1 MKPLKKQGRRS
12 PPSTR
17 AKGGKRRGPADS
29 SPEED
34 KREAEEK
41 PKASPPSPKR
51 QTSSNSE
58 SSHEETI
65 RTGAASEREE
75 PRLGDMSAGDCGKT
89 STAVDERPGS
99 SKSESNSSTASA
111 NSSPNPSSSRKTA
124 TFKARVPKKKYTS
137 EHCSSSAGGNGNHGN
152 PSTPPH
158 NSASSSNSHNGAVG
172 NQPSANVA
180 PTSTDPPGSGGPR
193 STSDGGARDRRV
205 VEGPLVSSP
214 PRCSS
219 TDTASE
225 DSADLV
231 GIAPETTTP
240 VPRPDSQSSS
250 TIAHAL
256 SGTTSHC
263 KATPLKEST
272 SAGLAEALAK
282 GLKNQRVLARQDL
295 RRGPGDGWGK
305 ADQGDGG
312 TRDSR
317 VFRAGV
323 VRRVNGEQGTV
334 EVQLNGVK
342 SLCYYPF
349 HPAMD
354 AVDLLLD
361 APPPGTDPVAIGTRV
376 CVPYS
381 GSDEGGDGQLYREG
395 VVTHVDPH
403 PAVSFP
409 YRVFLRDDRISARD
423 EGGAWG
429 MEDGRGSTSAVWVS
443 RQSLRLLVPP
453 WDLDLPLS
461 REHDGTAWDDRDE
474 VEPELCQLNDRVGAG
489 VVYSTAMSHHHS
501 VTPSSSAF
509 SSSSSE
515 VVAAVT
521 GGVMMTSVL
530 NMVPGRDWDRE
541 RGQEREREMHRS
553 LEREKEREKER
564 ERESERH
571 RQLHPFQPQTPEEDI
586 EVSHISMAQLGEGIT
601 AGAGSKPLGIAQP
614 RHILS
619 KPPGFLSV
627 VRGIAPSLGPHLA
640 LNPHTTHSPVLLSLD
655 PTMTPII
662 PSSPQIPTIP
672 SSSRAS
678 LDKTPASNSHHGAS
692 GGSTSSSGSG
702 TGSSRSLTA
711 AQQKYKKG
719 DVVCT
724 PTGIRKKFN
733 GKQWRRLCSREGC
746 SKESQRRGYCSRH
759 LSMRTKEM
767 EAGGGG
773 GGGLVRD
780 RGGASSTGT
789 LTPSDLRLGGGRTS
803 SEFDWDETSRDSSEA
818 SSRGGDSRPRLVL
831 PSLLPQELTRDLSRF
846 DFDECEAA
854 SMLVSLGSSR
864 SGTPSFSPV
873 SNQSPFSQAP
883 SPSPSP
889 FGFRPANFSP
899 ITAPPSLTPC
909 RPRHL
914 SGTKHGTPGSERER
928 HLSGIVPTFQTN
940 LTFTVPM
947 SPSKRKL
954 ESQPAPLP
962 LAPTAPHEYAAKGDQ
977 QQLVVGDP
985 SLGFRVLSPQSQ
997 PSTPFSLSFPRPH
1010 STTSSR
1016 PSSSAA
1022 STPPPMLVSPTPPS
1036 PLPQDP
1042 SPRRIVPQRDSPV
1055 IVRNPDVPLAKFSD
1069 GPLASRRSSGGGNGR
1084 AGGGGGE
1091 NRYRERPSNLASGL
1105 QAPVPINGAS
1115 ATNGAVLLRNNA
1127 SSLVL
1132 VTSANT
1138 LTPASAACST
1148 HSGSA
1153 SVEVSTASSNVPSN
1167 QGGESSRGRERER
1180 KPGRHGDALGAALPQ
1195 PVACHP
1201 TPTALLPLILP
1212 AESPHP
1218 APRKDIIMGRPGT
1231 VWTNVEPRSLPV
1243 FPWHSLVPF
1252 LEPSQSNSS
1261 TQPTDGQPLVN
1272 QSNEP
1277 RCGVALVSEV
1287 RVGQSSTER
1296 GSPSRPPPSAEDPP
1310 ADREGANSETE
1321 SDADDLFFPGVAPDP
1336 APSSGS
1342 AKRRTQSLSA
1352 LPKEGDK
1359 KREKD
1364 HIRRPMNA
1372 FMIFSKRHRGLV
1384 HQRHPNQDNRT
1395 VSKILGEWWYALGP
1409 KEKQKYHDLAFQ
1421 VKEAHFRA
1429 HPDWKWCNKDRRKSL
1444 SEGRG
1449 TPGAKDS
1456 RERSASE
1463 STETHSGSQGTE
1475 QKGAGSS
1482 WASPGSEQPSEQ
1494 MGVQVPRP
1502 RAFSQSAVHSLE
1514 RRERERELEKMCHE
1528 GASQF
1533 HPRALPSLSHRG
1545 VSEDATSDEERMVIC
1560 EEGDDDVMEDSFPD
1574 GTIDLKCKERVTD
1587 SDEENACEADGKHAF
1602 QPVARP
1608 HSYSPSTSSSETSK
1622 GAGGRSSGER
1632 SERKRKRALD
1642 EAQEDNG
1649 ETLEAKGGAEGGVQ
1663 PLLTS
1668 MPECTSDA
1676 PIPSSGHGL
1685 VVGPVRMA
1693 STVVTSV
1700 LRPVAST
1707 PIPIASKPTE
1717 SIPAQDLETKLLIG
1731 AGGGGPIAGGGYF
1744 SSSSPK
1750 PVGQGGLVTSL
1761 VLGGPFPNQ
1770 PTVQLITPPQ
1780 PLTCP
1785 APSPTHG
1792 NGALPL
1798 PLLQPQFLPAS
1809 SLTPPAGGKP
1819 VTQVQYILP
1828 TLSNNPKSPTPQQPQ
1843 QPASVLTLPSAPPTH
1858 TSLANGVPLAAGPG
1872 IRYASVPAVGGVSPG
1887 GRVQAQSPVLQSKM
1901 LVPMA
1906 TVRAGS
1912 TPPQPISL
1920 VAPQLPVHTSAQPG
1934 SKIIQIAPMPVVQT
1948 NVHPAGPVHPG
1959 SSFPVTMG
1967 TATVM
1972 ASGSAP
1978 PQTVLL
1984 TPPPTRITYVST
1996 TTASSPQ
2003 QAPPVPGPAFLPS
2016 QLATLG
2022 FTAITPAGQTLVQPI
2037 VAGPPPLLAPAPTPS
2052 CPSQPTAGPSAPRQ
2066 VLTAMYPAPN
2076 VTLASGVVSV
2086 SVPPNASHTAPRT
2099 ESPTPLH
2106 AGTST
2111 PLSANTSVQA
2121 QSHANEQQP
2130 ANGAKETD
2138 RQNVPDG
2145 QTDAE
2150 MMPESAQSSAPA
2162 LFPPMG
2168 CESGSSNPPPPTQK
2182 AKGQVDDVPA
2192 GHQGD
2197 AADGGSNQSEAE
2209 KGGKTEDC
2217 GPSRFERMPESKMSD
2232 GEGSRKEERS
2242 KEAGHKDP
2250 PTLSPPPPSQSD
2262 RDNPTTKKTKSRP
2275 PPLKR
2280 TFDADAKVLTGSYF
2294 EERLAELPEF
2304 NPEEVLPSP
2313 TLQSLTTSPRAILG
2327 SYRKKRRNS
2336 TDLDSVED
2344 PTSPRRKSRCM
2355 SSCNSQPN
2363 TPKSAAKCD
2372 GDIFTFDRPGA
2383 NSEEGMGE
2391 SGDRASFSSLRRTLD
2406 QRRALVMQLF
2416 QEHGFFPSAQATAA
2430 FQAHYSDTFPN
2441 KLCLQLKIREVRQK
2455 IMQTATPGGADATG
2469 LGVSGLSD
2477 PSTTPGP
2484 SSSRDES
2491 GAEPEERGRAPEE
2504 PSSSSDSKDSRR

>member
-1 MKPLKKQGRRS
+1 MLE
-12 PPSTR
+12 
-17 AKGGKRRGPADS
+17 ACEARG
-29 SPEED
+29 
-34 KREAEEK
+34 
-41 PKASPPSPKR
+41 
-51 QTSSNSE
+51 
-58 SSHEETI
+58 
-65 RTGAASEREE
+65 
-75 PRLGDMSAGDCGKT
+75 
-89 STAVDERPGS
+89 
-99 SKSESNSSTASA
+99 
-111 NSSPNPSSSRKTA
+111 
-124 TFKARVPKKKYTS
+124 FF
-137 EHCSSSAGGNGNHGN
+137 
-152 PSTPPH
+152 
-158 NSASSSNSHNGAVG
+158 SASHSFAFF
-172 NQPSANVA
+172 
-180 PTSTDPPGSGGPR
+180 PP
-193 STSDGGARDRRV
+193 
-205 VEGPLVSSP
+205 
-214 PRCSS
+214 
-219 TDTASE
+219 
-225 DSADLV
+225 
-231 GIAPETTTP
+231 
-240 VPRPDSQSSS
+240 
-250 TIAHAL
+250 
-256 SGTTSHC
+256 
-263 KATPLKEST
+263 
-272 SAGLAEALAK
+272 
-282 GLKNQRVLARQDL
+282 
-295 RRGPGDGWGK
+295 
-305 ADQGDGG
+305 
-312 TRDSR
+312 
-317 VFRAGV
+317 
-323 VRRVNGEQGTV
+323 
-334 EVQLNGVK
+334 
-342 SLCYYPF
+342 
-349 HPAMD
+349 
-354 AVDLLLD
+354 
-361 APPPGTDPVAIGTRV
+361 
-376 CVPYS
+376 
-381 GSDEGGDGQLYREG
+381 
-395 VVTHVDPH
+395 
-403 PAVSFP
+403 
-409 YRVFLRDDRISARD
+409 
-423 EGGAWG
+423 
-429 MEDGRGSTSAVWVS
+429 
-443 RQSLRLLVPP
+443 
-453 WDLDLPLS
+453 
-461 REHDGTAWDDRDE
+461 
-474 VEPELCQLNDRVGAG
+474 
-489 VVYSTAMSHHHS
+489 
-501 VTPSSSAF
+501 
-509 SSSSSE
+509 
-515 VVAAVT
+515 
-521 GGVMMTSVL
+521 
-530 NMVPGRDWDRE
+530 
-541 RGQEREREMHRS
+541 
-553 LEREKEREKER
+553 
-564 ERESERH
+564 
-571 RQLHPFQPQTPEEDI
+571 
-586 EVSHISMAQLGEGIT
+586 
-601 AGAGSKPLGIAQP
+601 
-614 RHILS
+614 
-619 KPPGFLSV
+619 
-627 VRGIAPSLGPHLA
+627 
-640 LNPHTTHSPVLLSLD
+640 
-655 PTMTPII
+655 
-662 PSSPQIPTIP
+662 
-672 SSSRAS
+672 
-678 LDKTPASNSHHGAS
+678 
-692 GGSTSSSGSG
+692 
-702 TGSSRSLTA
+702 
-711 AQQKYKKG
+711 
-719 DVVCT
+719 
-724 PTGIRKKFN
+724 
-733 GKQWRRLCSREGC
+733 
-746 SKESQRRGYCSRH
+746 
-759 LSMRTKEM
+759 
-767 EAGGGG
+767 
-773 GGGLVRD
+773 
-780 RGGASSTGT
+780 
-789 LTPSDLRLGGGRTS
+789 
-803 SEFDWDETSRDSSEA
+803 
-818 SSRGGDSRPRLVL
+818 
-831 PSLLPQELTRDLSRF
+831 
-846 DFDECEAA
+846 
-854 SMLVSLGSSR
+854 
-864 SGTPSFSPV
+864 
-873 SNQSPFSQAP
+873 
-883 SPSPSP
+883 
-889 FGFRPANFSP
+889 
-899 ITAPPSLTPC
+899 
-909 RPRHL
+909 
-914 SGTKHGTPGSERER
+914 
-928 HLSGIVPTFQTN
+928 
-940 LTFTVPM
+940 
-947 SPSKRKL
+947 
-954 ESQPAPLP
+954 
-962 LAPTAPHEYAAKGDQ
+962 
-977 QQLVVGDP
+977 
-985 SLGFRVLSPQSQ
+985 
-997 PSTPFSLSFPRPH
+997 
-1010 STTSSR
+1010 
-1016 PSSSAA
+1016 
-1022 STPPPMLVSPTPPS
+1022 
-1036 PLPQDP
+1036 
-1042 SPRRIVPQRDSPV
+1042 
-1055 IVRNPDVPLAKFSD
+1055 
-1069 GPLASRRSSGGGNGR
+1069 
-1084 AGGGGGE
+1084 
-1091 NRYRERPSNLASGL
+1091 
-1105 QAPVPINGAS
+1105 
-1115 ATNGAVLLRNNA
+1115 
-1127 SSLVL
+1127 
-1132 VTSANT
+1132 
-1138 LTPASAACST
+1138 
-1148 HSGSA
+1148 
-1153 SVEVSTASSNVPSN
+1153 
-1167 QGGESSRGRERER
+1167 
-1180 KPGRHGDALGAALPQ
+1180 
-1195 PVACHP
+1195 
-1201 TPTALLPLILP
+1201 
-1212 AESPHP
+1212 
-1218 APRKDIIMGRPGT
+1218 T

-1272 QSNEP
+1272 QSNGRLPCSQSLIFNYTGKFTNNMTFPSPEP

-1359 KREKD
+1359 KVGKLQACNSREKD

-1463 STETHSGSQGTE
+1463 STGEVKIGTNVCSTW
-1475 QKGAGSS
+1475 AGSS

-1514 RRERERELEKMCHE
+1514 RRERERELEKVGLPISHCVLLRISFSHLSYFLPCMCHE

-1587 SDEENACEADGKHAF
+1587 SDEENACEADGKVSLCMSFTYMPPCSIWDSGGLAVKEEAPF
-1602 QPVARP
+1602 RIPICQGATEVPLSKAPSP
-1608 HSYSPSTSSSETSK
+1608 HTAP
-1622 GAGGRSSGER
+1622 RR

-1858 TSLANGVPLAAGPG
+1858 TSLANGVLK
-1872 IRYASVPAVGGVSPG
+1872 IRQFLNAYHVMHLSFMSLFA
-1887 GRVQAQSPVLQSKM
+1887 VQAQSPVLQSKM

-1934 SKIIQIAPMPVVQT
+1934 SKVCKQ
-1948 NVHPAGPVHPG
+1948 
-1959 SSFPVTMG
+1959 
-1967 TATVM
+1967 
-1972 ASGSAP
+1972 
-1978 PQTVLL
+1978 
-1984 TPPPTRITYVST
+1984 
-1996 TTASSPQ
+1996 
-2003 QAPPVPGPAFLPS
+2003 
-2016 QLATLG
+2016 
-2022 FTAITPAGQTLVQPI
+2022 
-2037 VAGPPPLLAPAPTPS
+2037 
-2052 CPSQPTAGPSAPRQ
+2052 
-2066 VLTAMYPAPN
+2066 
-2076 VTLASGVVSV
+2076 
-2086 SVPPNASHTAPRT
+2086 
-2099 ESPTPLH
+2099 
-2106 AGTST
+2106 
-2111 PLSANTSVQA
+2111 
-2121 QSHANEQQP
+2121 
-2130 ANGAKETD
+2130 
-2138 RQNVPDG
+2138 
-2145 QTDAE
+2145 
-2150 MMPESAQSSAPA
+2150 
-2162 LFPPMG
+2162 
-2168 CESGSSNPPPPTQK
+2168 
-2182 AKGQVDDVPA
+2182 
-2192 GHQGD
+2192 
-2197 AADGGSNQSEAE
+2197 
-2209 KGGKTEDC
+2209 
-2217 GPSRFERMPESKMSD
+2217 
-2232 GEGSRKEERS
+2232 
-2242 KEAGHKDP
+2242 AGHKDP

-2504 PSSSSDSKDSRR
+2504 PSSSKPSHWALPGTHSPAHPVFATDWPDATTVRSWSSPQFQSPAMLQ

>member
-1 MKPLKKQGRRS
+1 MLE
-12 PPSTR
+12 
-17 AKGGKRRGPADS
+17 ACEARG
-29 SPEED
+29 
-34 KREAEEK
+34 
-41 PKASPPSPKR
+41 
-51 QTSSNSE
+51 
-58 SSHEETI
+58 
-65 RTGAASEREE
+65 
-75 PRLGDMSAGDCGKT
+75 
-89 STAVDERPGS
+89 
-99 SKSESNSSTASA
+99 
-111 NSSPNPSSSRKTA
+111 
-124 TFKARVPKKKYTS
+124 FF
-137 EHCSSSAGGNGNHGN
+137 
-152 PSTPPH
+152 
-158 NSASSSNSHNGAVG
+158 SASHSFAFF
-172 NQPSANVA
+172 
-180 PTSTDPPGSGGPR
+180 PP
-193 STSDGGARDRRV
+193 
-205 VEGPLVSSP
+205 
-214 PRCSS
+214 
-219 TDTASE
+219 
-225 DSADLV
+225 
-231 GIAPETTTP
+231 
-240 VPRPDSQSSS
+240 
-250 TIAHAL
+250 
-256 SGTTSHC
+256 
-263 KATPLKEST
+263 
-272 SAGLAEALAK
+272 
-282 GLKNQRVLARQDL
+282 
-295 RRGPGDGWGK
+295 
-305 ADQGDGG
+305 
-312 TRDSR
+312 
-317 VFRAGV
+317 
-323 VRRVNGEQGTV
+323 
-334 EVQLNGVK
+334 
-342 SLCYYPF
+342 
-349 HPAMD
+349 
-354 AVDLLLD
+354 
-361 APPPGTDPVAIGTRV
+361 
-376 CVPYS
+376 
-381 GSDEGGDGQLYREG
+381 
-395 VVTHVDPH
+395 
-403 PAVSFP
+403 
-409 YRVFLRDDRISARD
+409 
-423 EGGAWG
+423 
-429 MEDGRGSTSAVWVS
+429 
-443 RQSLRLLVPP
+443 
-453 WDLDLPLS
+453 
-461 REHDGTAWDDRDE
+461 
-474 VEPELCQLNDRVGAG
+474 
-489 VVYSTAMSHHHS
+489 
-501 VTPSSSAF
+501 
-509 SSSSSE
+509 
-515 VVAAVT
+515 
-521 GGVMMTSVL
+521 
-530 NMVPGRDWDRE
+530 
-541 RGQEREREMHRS
+541 
-553 LEREKEREKER
+553 
-564 ERESERH
+564 
-571 RQLHPFQPQTPEEDI
+571 
-586 EVSHISMAQLGEGIT
+586 
-601 AGAGSKPLGIAQP
+601 
-614 RHILS
+614 
-619 KPPGFLSV
+619 
-627 VRGIAPSLGPHLA
+627 
-640 LNPHTTHSPVLLSLD
+640 
-655 PTMTPII
+655 
-662 PSSPQIPTIP
+662 
-672 SSSRAS
+672 
-678 LDKTPASNSHHGAS
+678 
-692 GGSTSSSGSG
+692 
-702 TGSSRSLTA
+702 
-711 AQQKYKKG
+711 
-719 DVVCT
+719 
-724 PTGIRKKFN
+724 
-733 GKQWRRLCSREGC
+733 
-746 SKESQRRGYCSRH
+746 
-759 LSMRTKEM
+759 
-767 EAGGGG
+767 
-773 GGGLVRD
+773 
-780 RGGASSTGT
+780 
-789 LTPSDLRLGGGRTS
+789 
-803 SEFDWDETSRDSSEA
+803 
-818 SSRGGDSRPRLVL
+818 
-831 PSLLPQELTRDLSRF
+831 
-846 DFDECEAA
+846 
-854 SMLVSLGSSR
+854 
-864 SGTPSFSPV
+864 
-873 SNQSPFSQAP
+873 
-883 SPSPSP
+883 
-889 FGFRPANFSP
+889 
-899 ITAPPSLTPC
+899 
-909 RPRHL
+909 
-914 SGTKHGTPGSERER
+914 
-928 HLSGIVPTFQTN
+928 
-940 LTFTVPM
+940 
-947 SPSKRKL
+947 
-954 ESQPAPLP
+954 
-962 LAPTAPHEYAAKGDQ
+962 
-977 QQLVVGDP
+977 
-985 SLGFRVLSPQSQ
+985 
-997 PSTPFSLSFPRPH
+997 
-1010 STTSSR
+1010 
-1016 PSSSAA
+1016 
-1022 STPPPMLVSPTPPS
+1022 
-1036 PLPQDP
+1036 
-1042 SPRRIVPQRDSPV
+1042 
-1055 IVRNPDVPLAKFSD
+1055 
-1069 GPLASRRSSGGGNGR
+1069 
-1084 AGGGGGE
+1084 
-1091 NRYRERPSNLASGL
+1091 
-1105 QAPVPINGAS
+1105 
-1115 ATNGAVLLRNNA
+1115 
-1127 SSLVL
+1127 
-1132 VTSANT
+1132 
-1138 LTPASAACST
+1138 
-1148 HSGSA
+1148 
-1153 SVEVSTASSNVPSN
+1153 
-1167 QGGESSRGRERER
+1167 
-1180 KPGRHGDALGAALPQ
+1180 
-1195 PVACHP
+1195 
-1201 TPTALLPLILP
+1201 
-1212 AESPHP
+1212 
-1218 APRKDIIMGRPGT
+1218 T

-1359 KREKD
+1359 KVGKLQACNSREKD

-1463 STETHSGSQGTE
+1463 STGEVKIGTNVC
-1475 QKGAGSS
+1475 ST

-1514 RRERERELEKMCHE
+1514 RRERERELEKVGLPISHCVLLRISFSHLSYFLPCMCHE

-1587 SDEENACEADGKHAF
+1587 SDEENACEADGKVSLCMSFTYMPPCSIWDSGGLAVKEEAPF
-1602 QPVARP
+1602 RIPICQGATEVPLSKAPSP
-1608 HSYSPSTSSSETSK
+1608 HTAP
-1622 GAGGRSSGER
+1622 R
-1632 SERKRKRALD
+1632 RKRALD

-1858 TSLANGVPLAAGPG
+1858 TSLANVLSAFTRRTAETLD
-1872 IRYASVPAVGGVSPG
+1872 IR
-1887 GRVQAQSPVLQSKM
+1887 L
-1901 LVPMA
+1901 
-1906 TVRAGS
+1906 
-1912 TPPQPISL
+1912 SL
-1920 VAPQLPVHTSAQPG
+1920 CLYLCLRRLT
-1934 SKIIQIAPMPVVQT
+1934 
-1948 NVHPAGPVHPG
+1948 HP
-1959 SSFPVTMG
+1959 SF
-1967 TATVM
+1967 
-1972 ASGSAP
+1972 S
-1978 PQTVLL
+1978 
-1984 TPPPTRITYVST
+1984 
-1996 TTASSPQ
+1996 
-2003 QAPPVPGPAFLPS
+2003 PPV
-2016 QLATLG
+2016 
-2022 FTAITPAGQTLVQPI
+2022 
-2037 VAGPPPLLAPAPTPS
+2037 GPPPLLAPAPTPS

-2168 CESGSSNPPPPTQK
+2168 KSCIFSLYYVVRKLVASL
-2182 AKGQVDDVPA
+2182 VD
-2192 GHQGD
+2192 
-2197 AADGGSNQSEAE
+2197 
-2209 KGGKTEDC
+2209 C
-2217 GPSRFERMPESKMSD
+2217 F
-2232 GEGSRKEERS
+2232 
-2242 KEAGHKDP
+2242 AGHKDP